1 MASPLR
7 ITLWAVL
14 LLTLGPLVAA
24 AQTVATVTPPAILVA
39 DEIVVTPDRRLIA
52 RGNVEAFQG
61 QTRLTAQAIEYNA
74 ETETLTITG
83 PMTIDNGE
91 GAVILASQAA
101 LSRDLQDGLLTGAR
115 LVLDEQLQ
123 LAAVQMN
130 RVGGRYTQLYK
141 TAATSCRVCAE
152 DPRPPLWQIRAKRVV
167 HDELERQL
175 YFDEALLYWR
185 NTPIFYLPRLRMP
198 DPTLDR
204 SSGFLFPEIRSSTL
218 LGTGIAVPYFITLGE
233 NRDLTLTPYI
243 SNQTRTLEFRYRQA
257 FRRGR
262 IVFEGALSRDD
273 LQPEDQRGYLF
284 GVGEFELG
292 RDFRLQFDVEI
303 TSDDAYLA
311 DYGYSDKDRLDSEVR
326 LSRTRRD
333 AYIQLSYINVK
344 TLRDDEN
351 DDFLPSD
358 IVEAIYERRFF
369 PRAVGGEFRI
379 AATARTHLRQ
389 SSDPG
394 DSDGDGVA
402 DGRDVSRVNVEADWL
417 RTDILGGVQVTSQ
430 LGLAADAFDI
440 TEDAT
445 FDGSDSELS
454 PRAAVT
460 LRYPM
465 VRHDPS
471 GVTQVIE
478 PMVQLAWVGGDGLDI
493 PNEESTFVEF
503 DEGNLLSL
511 SRFPAPDR
519 RERGFAAAIGA
530 TWARFDPDGW
540 SANLTIGQVIRQDS
554 QEDFTLSSGLTGTQ
568 SDYLLAGQLKFDGG
582 LAITG
587 RGLFDDQFDV
597 AKAEFRGSWRN
608 TRLDIGSSYV
618 WIDEDMDE
626 DRPDPISE
634 ISFDGSYRIDQFWT
648 ADLDWRYD
656 LTEGRAATAR
666 AGIAYSNECVRVAAS
681 VTRRFA
687 DSTTVEPS
695 TNLGFT
701 VSLRGFATEAGGQSQ
716 VRSCGKQAR

>member
-1 MASPLR
+1 M
-7 ITLWAVL
+7 LWVLCGGAVL
-14 LLTLGPLVAA
+14 
-24 AQTVATVTPPAILVA
+24 AQTAAPPAVLVA
-39 DEIVVTPDRRLIA
+39 DEIIVTPDRRLIA
-52 RGNVEAFQG
+52 SGSVEAFQG
-61 QTRLTAQAIEYNA
+61 QTRMTAQAIEYNA

-83 PMTIDNGE
+83 PITIDSGD
-91 GAVILASQAA
+91 GIVILASQAE
-101 LSRDLQDGLLTGAR
+101 LSRDLQNGLLTGAR
-115 LVLDEQLQ
+115 LVLNEQLQ

-141 TAATSCRVCAE
+141 TAATSCRVCE
-152 DPRPPLWQIRAKRVV
+152 DDPRPPLWQIRAKRVV

-185 NTPIFYLPRLRMP
+185 NIPIFYLPRLRMP
-198 DPTLDR
+198 DPSLDR
-204 SSGFLFPEIRSSTL
+204 ANGFLFPEIRSSTL
-218 LGTGIAVPYFITLGE
+218 LGTGAKVPYFIKLGDH
-233 NRDLTLTPYI
+233 RDLTLTPYL
-243 SNQTRTLEFRYRQA
+243 SNKTKTLEFRYRQA

-262 IVFEGALSRDD
+262 IAFEGALSRDD
-273 LQPEDQRGYLF
+273 LQPDDQRGYLF
-284 GVGEFELG
+284 GVGEFDLG
-292 RDFRLQFDVEI
+292 RDFRLQFDVEVI
-303 TSDDAYLA
+303 SDDAYLA
-311 DYGYSDKDRLDSEVR
+311 DYGYSGKDRLDSEVR
-326 LSRTRRD
+326 VSRARRD
-333 AYIQLSYINVK
+333 EYIRLSYINVK

-358 IVEAIYERRFF
+358 IVEALYERRFF
-369 PRAVGGEFRI
+369 PIATGGEFRI

-389 SSDPG
+389 SSNPG
-394 DSDGDGVA
+394 DTDGDGVA
-402 DGRDVSRVNVEADWL
+402 DGRDVTRLNLEADWM
-417 RTDILGGVQVTSQ
+417 RTGFVGGLQVTSQ
-430 LGLAADAFDI
+430 LGFAADAFDI
-440 TEDAT
+440 KEDAA
-445 FDGSDSELS
+445 FDGSDSEIS
-454 PRAAVT
+454 PRASVT

-465 VRHDPS
+465 VRRDAG

-478 PMVQLAWVGGDGLDI
+478 PMVQLAWVGGNGLDI
-493 PNEESTFVEF
+493 PNDESTFVEF
-503 DEGNLLSL
+503 DEGNLLTL

-519 RERGFAAAIGA
+519 RERGWSAAIGA

-540 SANLTIGQVIRQDS
+540 SANLTIGQILREEAQVDITR
-554 QEDFTLSSGLTGTQ
+554 SSGLGGLQ

-608 TRLDIGSSYV
+608 DRLDLGSSYV
-618 WIDEDMDE
+618 WLDEDIDE

-634 ISFDGSYRIDQFWT
+634 LSFDGSYKIDRFWT

-716 VRSCGKQAR
+716 VRSCGKQAK

>member
-1 MASPLR
+1 MARPVW
-7 ITLWAVL
+7 TLVRATLLWLVCSLAV
-14 LLTLGPLVAA
+14 A
-24 AQTVATVTPPAILVA
+24 AQTTTTPAVLVA
-39 DEIVVTPDRRLIA
+39 DDIILTPDRRLIA
-52 RGNVEAFQG
+52 SGNVEAFQG
-61 QTRLTAQAIEYNA
+61 QTRLTAQSIEYNSS
-74 ETETLTITG
+74 TETLTIVG
-83 PMTIDNGE
+83 PITIDNGN
-91 GAVILASQAA
+91 GVVILADQAA

-115 LVLDEQLQ
+115 LVLNEQLQ

-141 TAATSCRVCAE
+141 TAATSCRVCEE

-185 NTPIFYLPRLRMP
+185 NVPVFYLPRLRMP

-204 SSGFLFPEIRSSTL
+204 ASGFLFPEIRSSTL
-218 LGTGIAVPYFITLGE
+218 LVTGVKVPYFITLGDH
-233 NRDLTLTPYI
+233 RDLTLTPYV
-243 SNQTRTLEFRYRQA
+243 SNKTRTLEFRYRQA
-257 FRRGR
+257 FQRGR
-262 IVFEGALSRDD
+262 IAFEGAMSRDD
-273 LQPEDQRGYLF
+273 LQPGDQRGYLF
-284 GVGEFELG
+284 GVGEFELSRG
-292 RDFRLQFDVEI
+292 FRLQFDIEV
-303 TSDDAYLA
+303 TSDDGYLS
-311 DYGYSDKDRLDSEVR
+311 DYGYSDKDRLDSEIRV
-326 LSRTRRD
+326 SRTRRD
-333 AYIQLSYINVK
+333 EYTRLSYINAK
-344 TLRDDEN
+344 TLRDDEI

-358 IVEAIYERRFF
+358 ILEALYERRFF
-369 PRAVGGEFRI
+369 PSATGGEFRI
-379 AATARTHLRQ
+379 AATARTHLRH
-389 SSDPG
+389 SSNPG

-402 DGRDVSRVNVEADWL
+402 DGRDVSRVNVEADWM
-417 RTDILGGVQVTSQ
+417 RTDFVGGLQVTSQ

-440 TEDAT
+440 DQDAT
-445 FDGSDSELS
+445 FEGSQSEVS
-454 PRAAVT
+454 PRAAIT

-465 VRHDPS
+465 VRRDAG
-471 GVTQVIE
+471 GVTQVVE
-478 PMVQLAWVGGDGLDI
+478 PLVQLAWVGGDGLPI
-493 PNEESTFVEF
+493 PNDESTFVEF

-519 RERGFAAAIGA
+519 RERGWSAAVGA

-540 SANLTIGQVIRQDS
+540 SANLTIGQIIREDAQN
-554 QEDFTLSSGLTGTQ
+554 DFTRSSGLGGLQ
-568 SDYLLAGQLKFDGG
+568 SDYLIAGQLKFDGG

-587 RGLFDDQFDV
+587 RGLFDDQLDV

-608 TRLDIGSSYV
+608 DRLDLGSSYV
-618 WIDEDMDE
+618 WIDEDPVE

-634 ISFDGSYRIDQFWT
+634 LSFDGSYKIDRFWT

-716 VRSCGKQAR
+716 VRSCGKQAK